1 MVNQVISNISQAILN
16 PLITLLF
23 AAAMVYFLWGGF
35 LFIRG
40 ADSEEGRNIG
50 RRHMIYGIIGM
61 FIMLSVFGII
71 NILLGTFGIA
81 VPN

>member
-1 MVNQVISNISQAILN
+1 
-16 PLITLLF
+16 
-23 AAAMVYFLWGGF
+23 MVYFLWGGF

-40 ADSEEGRNIG
+40 ADSEEDRNVG